1 MGDMIAAELIR
12 TVLVVDDSGTARMI
26 IKQCLS
32 IIGLQGKTFLEAGNG
47 RDAVEVLK
55 DKSVDMVV
63 TDLNMPVMDGE
74 SLLREIKGNP
84 TWKKI
89 PVIVITSSSNDAREK
104 TLREVGAEAVV
115 SKPVNPAALSAAW
128 KNIIGAK

>member
-1 MGDMIAAELIR
+1 LIAANEVR

-32 IIGLQGKTFLEAGNG
+32 IIGLQGKTFLEASNG
-47 RDAVEVLK
+47 RDAVEVLQQNA
-55 DKSVDMVV
+55 VELVV

-74 SLLREIKGNP
+74 ALLREIKGSAI
-84 TWKKI
+84 WKRI
-89 PVIVITSSSNDAREK
+89 PVIIITSSSNDAREK
-104 TLREVGAEAVV
+104 NLKEAGAEAVV

-128 KNIIGAK
+128 RNICEAK